1 MDDWFESDNQ
11 RELRQIWQA
20 QSSMT
25 DVLRDLSRKMDEV
38 IGRQER
44 TMGLLSVQG
53 GQVGQVQVPPSV
65 AGGAGTGDSI
75 RRQDFDALI
84 QNQNL
89 LVNSLRE
96 VRYV

>member
-1 MDDWFESDNQ
+1 MEDWFESDNQ

-25 DVLRDLSRKMDEV
+25 EVLRELSKKMDEV

-53 GQVGQVQVPPSV
+53 GQHPPQPGQIS
-65 AGGAGTGDSI
+65 GGLDTI
-75 RRQDFDALI
+75 RRNEVEALL
-84 QNQNL
+84 QNQNV
-89 LVNSLRE
+89 LVNSVKEIR
-96 VRYV
+96 